1 MEGPTAEGRRRAVA
15 ARWDGEAAAYDQQF
29 DHQPRPH
36 APAER
41 AAWDRVL
48 RLMESG
54 RSGLAALDVG
64 TGTGFL
70 ALALAARGHA
80 VTGIDLAP
88 AMLAQAQRA
97 ATASGL
103 AAAFRAG
110 DAERPPFPAASFDLV
125 VSRHVLWSLSDP
137 AAALGAWCR
146 LLRPGGRVAI
156 ADGVWRGA
164 APGDGAAPP
173 GPTADTVRAELVAQG
188 CVGIGVD
195 HLEDLG
201 AALEARRRQEGRPVV
216 RFSRYLVWGD
226 APG

>member
-1 MEGPTAEGRRRAVA
+1 VEGPTAEGRRRAVA

-29 DHQPRPH
+29 DHQPRG
-36 APAER
+36 PAER

-48 RLMESG
+48 RLMDGG

-70 ALALAARGHA
+70 ALELAARGHA

-97 ATASGL
+97 ATARGL
-103 AAAFRAG
+103 AVAFRAG

-125 VSRHVLWSLSDP
+125 VSRHVLWSLADPP
-137 AAALGAWCR
+137 AAVGAWRR

-156 ADGVWRGA
+156 ADGVWRVA
-164 APGDGAAPP
+164 APGEGAAPP
-173 GPTADTVRAELVAQG
+173 GPTAATVRAELAAQG

-195 HLEDLG
+195 PLEDLG
-201 AALEARRRQEGRPVV
+201 AALEARMRQEGRPVV
-216 RFSRYLVWGD
+216 RYSRYLVWGD

>member
-1 MEGPTAEGRRRAVA
+1 VEGPTAERRRRAVA

-29 DHQPRPH
+29 DHQPRS
-36 APAER
+36 PAER

-48 RLMESG
+48 RLMDGG

-70 ALALAARGHA
+70 ALELAARGHA

-97 ATASGL
+97 ATARGL

-137 AAALGAWCR
+137 QAAVGAWRR
-146 LLRPGGRVAI
+146 LLRPRGRVAI
-156 ADGVWRGA
+156 ADGVWGVA
-164 APGDGAAPP
+164 A
-173 GPTADTVRAELVAQG
+173 PTADAVRAGLAAQG
-188 CVGIGVD
+188 CIGIGVD

-201 AALEARRRQEGRPVV
+201 AALEARMRQEGRPVV
-216 RFSRYLVWGD
+216 RFPSYLVWGD
-226 APG
+226 APR

>member
-1 MEGPTAEGRRRAVA
+1 MEGPTAEDRRRAVA

-29 DHQPRPH
+29 DHQPRS
-36 APAER
+36 PAER

-48 RLMESG
+48 RLIDGG
-54 RSGLAALDVG
+54 RSELAVLDVG

-70 ALALAARGHA
+70 ALEFAARGHA

-88 AMLAQAQRA
+88 AMLARAQRA

-103 AAAFRAG
+103 AVAFRAG
-110 DAERPPFPAASFDLV
+110 DAERPPFPDASFDLV
-125 VSRHVLWSLSDP
+125 VSRHVLWSLADP
-137 AAALGAWCR
+137 HAAVGAWRR
-146 LLRPGGRVAI
+146 LLRPGGRMAI
-156 ADGVWRGA
+156 ADGVWRVA

-173 GPTADTVRAELVAQG
+173 GPTAATVRAELAAQG

-195 HLEDLG
+195 PLEDLG
-201 AALEARRRQEGRPVV
+201 AALEARMRQEGRPVV
-216 RFSRYLVWGD
+216 RFARYLVWGD